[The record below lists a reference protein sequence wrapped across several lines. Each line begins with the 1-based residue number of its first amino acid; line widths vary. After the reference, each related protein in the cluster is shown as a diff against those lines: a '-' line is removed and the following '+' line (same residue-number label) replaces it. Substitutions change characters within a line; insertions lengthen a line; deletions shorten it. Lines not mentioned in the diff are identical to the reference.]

1 MGQLRFQVLTATSLD
16 MTVFWDAGPCLL
28 AETGW
33 RFKEYRHLQLARCSL
48 QLGLHM
54 ISVLGIFETDYY
66 DDDVTGFR
74 LQVWKKFL
82 PPSCQTL
89 LTTMFPC
96 TGLLIQQLGT
106 SLLVIVF
113 VSSFPS
119 SFLRSPSR
127 LWSAS
132 SKRNFSCSSVNFQ
145 YSNSYKP
152 SHTSFYSLHNLN
164 SFRVQLFLISDVAE
178 IRILLTGYYSSL
190 HGV

>member
-1 MGQLRFQVLTATSLD
+1 
-16 MTVFWDAGPCLL
+16 
-28 AETGW
+28 
-33 RFKEYRHLQLARCSL
+33 
-48 QLGLHM
+48 
-54 ISVLGIFETDYY
+54 
-66 DDDVTGFR
+66 
-74 LQVWKKFL
+74 
-82 PPSCQTL
+82 
-89 LTTMFPC
+89 
-96 TGLLIQQLGT
+96 
-106 SLLVIVF
+106 
-113 VSSFPS
+113 
-119 SFLRSPSR
+119 